1 MKPERKPGGN
11 RLRVGRWYRLRLW
24 GDLASVDLSP
34 RRVNNGWPNDDG
46 LDITCVKCRQVRRS
60 SRRAR
65 AGRLVAVDGA
75 DHFTILNEL
84 RSPDGLLV
92 DIARPLAEERN

>member
-1 MKPERKPGGN
+1 
-11 RLRVGRWYRLRLW
+11 
-24 GDLASVDLSP
+24 
-34 RRVNNGWPNDDG
+34 
-46 LDITCVKCRQVRRS
+46 
-60 SRRAR
+60 
-65 AGRLVAVDGA
+65 VAVDGA